1 MFKTS
6 PFTQMPLPPQRPS
19 IQPVDKPRVEP
30 RVAVKPPVIIQPSLL
45 LVAASP
51 APIIQEVDKP
61 PQKPIIQVAD
71 KPLPTGSSIQDKP
84 TPVDD
89 VPVKKPFNYK
99 PVMIGGG
106 ILLVFLLMR

>member
-6 PFTQMPLPPQRPS
+6 PFTQMPLPKKPS

-30 RVAVKPPVIIQPSLL
+30 RVDKPPVVIQPSL

-61 PQKPIIQVAD
+61 PQKPTIQVVD
-71 KPLPTGSSIQDKP
+71 KPKDPVIQDKT

-99 PVMIGGG
+99 PLMVGGG

>member
-6 PFTQMPLPPQRPS
+6 PFTQMPLPKRPS
-19 IQPVDKPRVEP
+19 IQPIDKPRVEP
-30 RVAVKPPVIIQPSLL
+30 RVDKSPVVIQPSLL
-45 LVAASP
+45 VASSP
-51 APIIQEVDKP
+51 TPIIQEAP
-61 PQKPIIQVAD
+61 APQRPTIQVAD
-71 KPLPTGSSIQDKP
+71 KPRVDPVIQDKT